1 MTSSYVL
8 GIDPGLENLG
18 IATAT
23 YDEAHGW
30 QFQSVRVSVT
40 KPETKSAGVMA
51 DIKRRV
57 AIHCREIK
65 DAVMEGRKRWGG
77 LPAAFCVESAVF
89 PSGRGAQKRTIHAL
103 ARVAGMIEG
112 LAAGMEVP
120 VIERSP
126 QRIKAAI
133 AGSADAEKEDV
144 QRFVQ
149 LLHPELAAM
158 WPERVALHEHAG
170 DAAGVLATCLGDP
183 ELKVMVGLD
192 IGIPPAQLP
201 PGEFG
206 PRWMEIPEP
215 RRTPIR
221 ARMKPNVVR
230 RAR

>member
-1 MTSSYVL
+1 MSAASYVL

-18 IATAT
+18 IAVAT
-23 YDEAHGW
+23 YDDEHGW
-30 QFQSVRVSVT
+30 QFQSLRVSVT
-40 KPETKSAGVMA
+40 KPETERGGVMA

-57 AIHCREIK
+57 AMHCREIK
-65 DAVMEGRKRWGG
+65 AAVMEGRERWGG
-77 LPAAFCVESAVF
+77 APAAFCVESAVF

-133 AGSADAEKEDV
+133 AGTPDAEKEDV

-158 WPERVALHEHAG
+158 WPAKLSLHEHAG

-192 IGIPPAQLP
+192 VGLPRLHGSSIIERQPAAAVP
-201 PGEFG
+201 
-206 PRWMEIPEP
+206 
-215 RRTPIR
+215 
-221 ARMKPNVVR
+221 KPNVR
-230 RAR
+230 RARP